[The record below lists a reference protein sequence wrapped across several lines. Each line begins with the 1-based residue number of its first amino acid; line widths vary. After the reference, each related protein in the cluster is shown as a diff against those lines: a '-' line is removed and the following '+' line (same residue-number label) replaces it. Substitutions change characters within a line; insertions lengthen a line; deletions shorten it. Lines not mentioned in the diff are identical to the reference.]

1 MARCKEALVGPGRV
15 FEPVEVDLD
24 IESLG
29 PRGLS
34 SPSRVAVRKI
44 IGDYTCVSPFSI
56 TKLLVSKTYFWL

>member
-1 MARCKEALVGPGRV
+1 MARARCKEALVGPGRV

-34 SPSRVAVRKI
+34 SPSTTRGNGSWI
-44 IGDYTCVSPFSI
+44 F
-56 TKLLVSKTYFWL
+56 TKLGSS